1 MQRSNT
7 LSSQLEITKSVVII
21 DHAIDLV
28 LLLTIFLF
36 EVNLDES
43 LLKFFFFSEKYK
55 FFDRIIFTEKFPDLL
70 SFGSKTNLAAW
81 TLCSEYGLLPAPPPP
96 SFPFSQKNKI
106 RKMELESKSRSRRKP
121 KYAGYPA
128 VLSSFLRLWNFGSL
142 TSSHSMG
149 WRDGIEGS

>member
-81 TLCSEYGLLPAPPPP
+81 TLCS
-96 SFPFSQKNKI
+96 FPFSQKNKI